1 MAGLMKQNLFY
12 FSFDLKFAEDKHK
25 MSDVLTDKISVKNP
39 FFLLNNKSETEA
51 FRLLKVGPF
60 HRISTEQEGERGGGG
75 SSSLKLN
82 LTDPC
87 CT

>member
-39 FFLLNNKSETEA
+39 FFYLITNLKQ
-51 FRLLKVGPF
+51 RL
-60 HRISTEQEGERGGGG
+60 S
-75 SSSLKLN
+75 
-82 LTDPC
+82 DC
-87 CT
+87 